1 MVNYT
6 DMETTNMNIK
16 DKEIIAPSGIMLLAL
31 LIIGVMV
38 EGAVV
43 FLGLMYQSLFP
54 FVIAA
59 FMFLITL
66 FAFMGIHTI
75 SPNEVVVVQLFGK
88 YVGTITNT
96 GLVFINPLA
105 NKKTISKKLENFSSK
120 SIKVNDKSGNPI
132 VISGMFAWKVNDAAK
147 AVFNVEN
154 YEHFISNQV
163 EGMLAEVASKYPYSS
178 ETDKS
183 FRKNSKEIAQ
193 DLKLLLQEKV
203 EESGIEVVDVRF
215 NNFAYAVEIAPA
227 MLKKQQAEAVVE
239 ARKTIVDG
247 AHEMV
252 NGIIEKIE
260 GEKKMNFSN
269 EDKVRLTIN
278 LMTVLVSENGTQ
290 PVVNVS

>member
-1 MVNYT
+1 
-6 DMETTNMNIK
+6 METTNMNIK